1 MTTILHKNFEYKID
15 KISLSEIPQIYQIE
29 LSCYPTPWTMD
40 NFTAE
45 IATSSGFN
53 WCIKNDNNILLG
65 YLFSYIIFD
74 EMFITNICIHQNY
87 HNQKIGSS
95 LLKTILSKAATAS
108 INKVFLEVR
117 EINHFAIKLYIS
129 NGFTIDCV
137 KKNFYT
143 NGDTAIFM
151 HLDLNNKI

>member
-1 MTTILHKNFEYKID
+1 MTNILHRNFYYTID
-15 KISLSEIPQIYQIE
+15 KISLSAIPQIYQIE
-29 LSCYPTPWTMD
+29 LSCYPTPWTIE

-53 WCIKNDNNILLG
+53 WCIKNDDNILLG

-87 HNQKIGSS
+87 HNQKIGS
-95 LLKTILSKAATAS
+95 LLLETILSKAANAS

-117 EINHFAIKLYIS
+117 EINYFAIKLYIS

-143 NGDTAIFM
+143 NGDNAISM
-151 HLDLNNKI
+151 HLDLNNKV